1 MMVLM
6 GNIQPKPRGVKAGAL
21 AACEEKV
28 AFLLP
33 TLAGVKDGD
42 STLSA
47 FLDLG
52 SSSLAMLEV
61 RNRSVS
67 C

>member
-1 MMVLM
+1 MED
-6 GNIQPKPRGVKAGAL
+6 IQPKPRGVKAGAL

-28 AFLLP
+28 AFLLIP

-52 SSSLAMLEV
+52 STSLAMAMLKG

>member
-1 MMVLM
+1 M
-6 GNIQPKPRGVKAGAL
+6 GDIQPKPRGVKAGAL

-47 FLDLG
+47 FLDLDL
-52 SSSLAMLEV
+52 SSLAILEV